1 MVRLFAS
8 ARTARADEA
17 LVRSLY
23 EEHSRPLLAY
33 ATRLTGD
40 RAAAE
45 DVVQETLVRAWRNA
59 SALAAKPETARA
71 WLFTVSRNLVI
82 DRARALAARPAEV
95 AEPAPADPVLVD
107 HAQRVVD
114 SMSVLAAIDRLS
126 EDHRRVLVE
135 IYFHDRSV
143 ADAARELGIA
153 PGTVKSRSHY
163 AVQALRAVLA
173 GPLERTAT

>member
-1 MVRLFAS
+1 MARLFGPAKTTS
-8 ARTARADEA
+8 TDEA

-23 EEHSRPLLAY
+23 EDHSQPLLAY

-45 DVVQETLVRAWRNA
+45 DVVQEALVRAWRNA
-59 SALAAKPETARA
+59 GALAANADSVRA
-71 WLFTVSRNLVI
+71 WLFTVTRNLVI
-82 DRARALAARPAEV
+82 DRVRARSARPAEV
-95 AEPAPADPVLVD
+95 AESPAFDPVLVD

-114 SMSVLAAIDRLS
+114 SMSVLAAIERLS

-143 ADAARELGIA
+143 ADAARALGIT

-163 AVQALRAVLA
+163 AVQALRLA
-173 GPLERTAT
+173 MVGAPERTPA